1 MKKFND
7 ILVIGLALF
16 AMFFGAGNLIFPPY
30 IGLLSGDKWFVSLIG
45 FLITGIGL
53 PLVGIIVMAK
63 NDGEFE
69 KFASKV
75 GTKFSKILGV
85 VIMLAI
91 GPLLAI
97 PRTGATT
104 YEMGVK
110 PLFPNVSPILT
121 TTVFFAINLYFV
133 INPSSVI
140 DKIGKILT
148 PILLLMLSIIIA
160 KGIISPIG
168 KLQSTAIE
176 NPFSKAFSEG
186 YQTMDALASTVFAGI
201 VIGSV
206 VAKGYKN
213 KKEQIKLTVFSAL
226 ITASGLLLVYGGL
239 MYLGATASA
248 VYSIDIAKTTLT
260 INITEQL
267 LGSFGKI
274 ALGLAV
280 AFACLTTSVG
290 LTATAGEFFSKLTNN
305 KISYKAVV
313 ILVTVFS
320 AVVSN
325 FGVETIVK
333 IAVPLLVTVYPV
345 VIVLIA
351 LNIFDDFI
359 KNKNAYKGAVYVTL
373 LISLVDG
380 LTSAGINLNGLQNI
394 LSRLPFAKAG
404 FAWLLPAIL
413 GFSIASVITTNNKID
428 IETKDAA

>member
-30 IGLLSGDKWFVSLIG
+30 IGLLSGDKWFVSLVG
-45 FLITGIGL
+45 FLLTGIGL

-63 NDGEFE
+63 NDGDFG
-69 KFASKV
+69 KFAGKV

-110 PLFPNVSPILT
+110 PIFPNVSPILAIT
-121 TTVFFAINLYFV
+121 IFFAISLYFV

-148 PILLLMLSIIIA
+148 PILLLMLSIIIV

-168 KLQSTAIE
+168 TMQSTGIE
-176 NPFSKAFSEG
+176 NPFSRAFSEG
-186 YQTMDALASTVFAGI
+186 YQTMDALASIVFAGI

-213 KKEQIKLTVFSAL
+213 KNEQIKLTFISAL
-226 ITASGLLLVYGGL
+226 IAAVGLLLVYGGL
-239 MYLGATASA
+239 MYLGATASKL
-248 VYSIDIAKTTLT
+248 YNQEIAKTTLT
-260 INITEQL
+260 IGITERL
-267 LGSFGKI
+267 LGNFGKV

-305 KISYKAVV
+305 KISYKSVV

-325 FGVETIVK
+325 FGVEKIVK

-351 LNIFDDFI
+351 LNLFDDFI
-359 KNKNAYKGAVYVTL
+359 KNKNAYKGAVYLTL
-373 LISLVDG
+373 FVSLVDG
-380 LTSAGINLNGLQNI
+380 LSAIGVNLSGVQNI
-394 LSRLPFAKAG
+394 LLRLPFAKAG
-404 FAWLLPAIL
+404 FGWLLPAIL
-413 GFSIASVITTNNKID
+413 GFLVSSVITSNNKVNQ
-428 IETKDAA
+428 ETEEVA